1 MATIQQYE
9 ACAERNKQLGR
20 TVDGFKHS
28 TYYPVLD
35 KLFGEKLLIDES
47 QLDSCSE
54 CEKNRHLN
62 EDKIL
67 RFLYI
72 EN

>member
-9 ACAERNKQLGR
+9 ACAARNKHLER
-20 TVDGFKHS
+20 TVDGSKRS

-35 KLFGEKLLIDES
+35 KLFGKKLLIDES
-47 QLDSCSE
+47 ELANCCESE
-54 CEKNRHLN
+54 KSRHLY
-62 EDKIL
+62 EDSVL